1 MDESLI
7 SRLWYLHETRIV
19 VSWPENHAKYTITS
33 PADIVSYKFSLF
45 QGPKSVFNSPAFH
58 ILSSKMILNEV
69 WVLLTATYR
78 PSDMTDKKPRV
89 SEGLVV
95 YPI

>member
-1 MDESLI
+1 MI

-69 WVLLTATYR
+69 LSATDSYLQTFCHDW
-78 PSDMTDKKPRV
+78 SEKPGLR
-89 SEGLVV
+89 EGLIV
-95 YPI
+95 YLI